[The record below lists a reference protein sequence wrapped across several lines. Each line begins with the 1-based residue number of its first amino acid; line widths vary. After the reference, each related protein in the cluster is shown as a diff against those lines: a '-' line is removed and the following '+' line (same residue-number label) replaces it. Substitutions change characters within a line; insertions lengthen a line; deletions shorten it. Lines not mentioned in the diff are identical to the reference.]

1 MAKIT
6 LARIVELRQA
16 LTNPSLTYSADEWR
30 ELLALAEAFLRIEYL
45 NRTEN
50 CSMDFSDAVDA
61 VIMETRERIAADARK
76 ATGNG

>member
-30 ELLALAEAFLRIEYL
+30 DLWAEAIKLVRG
-45 NRTEN
+45 
-50 CSMDFSDAVDA
+50 DAS
-61 VIMETRERIAADARK
+61 
-76 ATGNG
+76 